1 MTSLKSMI
9 DAALAALDAGDVDAA
24 RRTLIDASAYWDTLG
39 KPAIARQVAVGGSD
53 TSQQEIALPFR
64 KGEWVMERD
73 STRPMFGIVSDCY
86 DALGQIVIDLK
97 VYRAD
102 GKRLGRVS
110 PACGG
115 PRNMEPCLAAERFRR
130 IGRPAFPVIAEE
142 MLARC
147 PEYAHL
153 LAGEP
158 AMET

>member
-24 RRTLIDASAYWDTLG
+24 RRTLADASAYWDSMD
-39 KPAIARQVAVGGSD
+39 KPATARQVAVTAGD
-53 TSQQEIALPFR
+53 TLQQEIRLPFR
-64 KGEWVMERD
+64 KGEWVTERD

-86 DALGQIVIDLK
+86 DSLGQIMIDLK

-115 PRNMEPCLAAERFRR
+115 PRNMEPCLAADRFTK
-130 IGRPAFPVIAEE
+130 IGKPAFPVIAEE

-147 PEYAHL
+147 PQYAHL

-158 AMET
+158 AIET

>member
-9 DAALAALDAGDVDAA
+9 KAALAALDAGDVDAA
-24 RRTLIDASAYWDTLG
+24 RRTLADASAYWDTLG
-39 KPAIARQVAVGGSD
+39 KATTARQAAVVVGD
-53 TSQQEIALPFR
+53 TSRQKTPLPFR

-73 STRPMFGIVSDCY
+73 STCPMFGIVSDCY
-86 DALGQIVIDLK
+86 DSLGQVMIDLT

-115 PRNMEPCLAAERFRR
+115 PRNMEPCLAADRFMK
-130 IGRPAFPVIAEE
+130 IVRPVFPVIAED

-147 PEYAHL
+147 PQYAHL

-158 AMET
+158 AIET